1 LDTGLVL
8 NNLCDWSIEKDIKT
22 LEKTHFLINIRQM
35 FNVGK
40 VSIMAKPYNPIEKKY
55 FTDFVQTRDFK
66 NEVQIDRGI
75 NPRGE
80 IARFVIGSHHYNN
93 LASANFHIQTIHQWE
108 S

>member
-1 LDTGLVL
+1 
-8 NNLCDWSIEKDIKT
+8 
-22 LEKTHFLINIRQM
+22 
-35 FNVGK
+35 
-40 VSIMAKPYNPIEKKY
+40 MAKPYNPIEKKY